1 MNASRRMTAVVV
13 DDDRSMAEMIAEV
26 LVARGF
32 EARAV
37 DSGAAALAAIEA
49 ATPDLVVSDVRMQ
62 PMGGIE
68 VLRRV
73 RAAHPEIIFILM
85 TAFGTLES
93 AIEAV
98 REGAY
103 DYVSKPFK
111 MEELLLVVDRALESR
126 RIAEENRDLRGAL
139 REQQGISEIVGRS
152 AAMLAVF
159 KAIAR
164 AADSMGSV
172 LVLGETGTGK
182 ELVARSIHMH
192 GPRRARPFLAINCA
206 ALPENLLESELFGP
220 EKGAFTGA
228 VARKAGLFEQADGG
242 TVFLDELGELPLA
255 LQSKLLRTLQSGE
268 VRLVGGSA
276 TLKVDVRLIGASN
289 RDLRHLVAEGAFR
302 EDLWFRL
309 NTMIIQVPALREHM
323 EDLPLLAERFL
334 RAAAERSGKDVQGI
348 SREAL
353 AVLNRHDWPGNVREL
368 EHALD
373 HAVSFARQ
381 ALIVPED
388 LPEAMSAPR
397 SSRLMSLEELER
409 QHILYVLKSVQ
420 GSRQHAA
427 DVLGIDRKTLYR
439 KLLRFGMAQGDE
451 KDA

>member
-1 MNASRRMTAVVV
+1 MSASRRMTAVVV
-13 DDDRSMAEMIAEV
+13 DDDLSMAEMIAEV
-26 LVARGF
+26 LTSRGF
-32 EARAV
+32 DARAV
-37 DSGAAALAAIEA
+37 DTGAAALAAIDA
-49 ATPDLVVSDVRMQ
+49 AVPDLVVSDVRMQ

-73 RAAHPEIIFILM
+73 RASHPEMIFILM

-159 KAIAR
+159 KSIAR
-164 AADSMGSV
+164 AADSLGSV

-192 GPRRARPFLAINCA
+192 GTRRAQPFLAINCA
-206 ALPENLLESELFGP
+206 ALPENLLESELFGH

-242 TVFLDELGELPLA
+242 TVFLDELGELPLS

-268 VRLVGGSA
+268 VRLLGGSA
-276 TLKVDVRLIGASN
+276 TLKVDVRMIGASN
-289 RDLRHLVAEGAFR
+289 RDLRHLVAEGSFR

-334 RAAAERSGKDVQGI
+334 RAAAERSGKDIQGI

-368 EHALD
+368 EHAID

-381 ALIVPED
+381 SLILPED
-388 LPEAMSAPR
+388 LPVETSAARP
-397 SSRLMSLEELER
+397 SRLMSLEELER
-409 QHILYVLKSVQ
+409 QHILYVLKAVQ
-420 GSRQHAA
+420 GSRQRAA
-427 DVLGIDRKTLYR
+427 EVLGIDRKTLYR

-451 KDA
+451 KED

>member
-206 ALPENLLESELFGP
+206 AL
-220 EKGAFTGA
+220 
-228 VARKAGLFEQADGG
+228 R
-242 TVFLDELGELPLA
+242 
-255 LQSKLLRTLQSGE
+255 
-268 VRLVGGSA
+268 
-276 TLKVDVRLIGASN
+276 
-289 RDLRHLVAEGAFR
+289 
-302 EDLWFRL
+302 
-309 NTMIIQVPALREHM
+309 
-323 EDLPLLAERFL
+323 
-334 RAAAERSGKDVQGI
+334 
-348 SREAL
+348 
-353 AVLNRHDWPGNVREL
+353 
-368 EHALD
+368 
-373 HAVSFARQ
+373 
-381 ALIVPED
+381 
-388 LPEAMSAPR
+388 
-397 SSRLMSLEELER
+397 
-409 QHILYVLKSVQ
+409 
-420 GSRQHAA
+420 
-427 DVLGIDRKTLYR
+427 
-439 KLLRFGMAQGDE
+439 
-451 KDA
+451 